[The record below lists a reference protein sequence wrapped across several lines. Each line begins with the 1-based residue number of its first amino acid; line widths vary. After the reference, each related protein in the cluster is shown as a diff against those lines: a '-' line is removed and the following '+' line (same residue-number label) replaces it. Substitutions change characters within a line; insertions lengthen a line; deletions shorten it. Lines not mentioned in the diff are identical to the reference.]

1 MCKKRRLVIFTYML
15 VVMNGFYRQ
24 LYFLA
29 VLLSVVM
36 ISGVIGT
43 IILSITVILVAILV
57 FVQF

>member
-15 VVMNGFYRQ
+15 AVMNGFYRQ